1 MSHTRSKRSRS
12 KKKKSEKLFLLT
24 SKECWLIDEKL
35 LPFYQHL
42 VDDYSDKLR
51 EEWTVK
57 VEDTDVEVVQQ
68 VKEEPQEYYLVDSQQ
83 LQLSRRMNQLK
94 VVISCDEWIPLLNIL
109 FAVPYRPL
117 CRPYKMLYFDGL
129 VYGIDDVIVLIWSI
143 FLKYLLFS
151 KVL

>member
-1 MSHTRSKRSRS
+1 ME
-12 KKKKSEKLFLLT
+12 EKL
-24 SKECWLIDEKL
+24 I
-35 LPFYQHL
+35 PFYQHL
-42 VDDYSDKLR
+42 VDGYSIQLR
-51 EEWTVK
+51 EEWNVK
-57 VEDTDVEVVQQ
+57 VEEKDVDVAQQ
-68 VKEEPQEYYLVDSQQ
+68 VKEEPQDDYLVDSQQ